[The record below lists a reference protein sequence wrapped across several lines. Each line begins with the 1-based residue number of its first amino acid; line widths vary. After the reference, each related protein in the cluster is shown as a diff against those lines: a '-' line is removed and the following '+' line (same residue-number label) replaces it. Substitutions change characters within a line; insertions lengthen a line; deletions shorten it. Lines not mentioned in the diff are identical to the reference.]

1 MTEPELNTRLQTITP
16 PDEAARAAAHAH
28 WAALAKPLGGLGSL
42 ETMLEDAAALTGTP
56 ELDFA
61 RRAVLVLCADNGVV
75 AQGVS
80 QTDASVT
87 RAVLQ
92 NLAARRTSV
101 CQMAAAAHCSV
112 VPVDMG
118 IAGAPVPGVQDCRI
132 APGTKDFTCGPA
144 MTRAQAV
151 QAIGCGIALGD
162 LTDSTLAAQLQEYL
176 PQSAEGTTKTIDA
189 DGNVTFRGLELG
201 LYLIVQTEASKGYEP
216 INPFLVSLPMAE
228 DGKWNY
234 AVDASPKVGA
244 YTPTKP
250 DTPPTPPTP
259 PTPDHPDTP
268 TPPDN
273 PDNPV
278 SPGNPDNPVAPGH
291 PDNPVAPGHPDHP
304 VAPGNP
310 DSPVLPGHPDNPVM
324 TGLPQ
329 TGQLNWPVPV
339 LAVSGVVLFAFGW
352 ALDRKYRAV

>member
-1 MTEPELNTRLQTITP
+1 MKRTDLKK
-16 PDEAARAAAHAH
+16 H
-28 WAALAKPLGGLGSL
+28 
-42 ETMLEDAAALTGTP
+42 AAALMLG
-56 ELDFA
+56 
-61 RRAVLVLCADNGVV
+61 LVL
-75 AQGVS
+75 
-80 QTDASVT
+80 
-87 RAVLQ
+87 
-92 NLAARRTSV
+92 LAACALPAFATSANIKLTDGHGNPNTGSIHV
-101 CQMAAAAHCSV
+101 NLYDSTNNKALSGGELTVYRVAE
-112 VPVDMG
+112 
-118 IAGAPVPGVQDCRI
+118 VQRKNGNLSFEYC
-132 APGTKDFTCGPA
+132 GDFDGC
-144 MTRAQAV
+144 
-151 QAIGCGIALGD
+151 AIELGD

-234 AVDASPKVGA
+234 EVDASPKVGA

-259 PTPDHPDTP
+259 PTPDYPDTP

-278 SPGNPDNPVAPGH
+278 SPGNL
-291 PDNPVAPGHPDHP
+291 DNPVAPGHPDHP

-324 TGLPQ
+324 SSLPQ

-352 ALDRKYRAV
+352 ALDRKYRTV

>member
-1 MTEPELNTRLQTITP
+1 MKRTDLKK
-16 PDEAARAAAHAH
+16 H
-28 WAALAKPLGGLGSL
+28 
-42 ETMLEDAAALTGTP
+42 AAAL
-56 ELDFA
+56 L
-61 RRAVLVLCADNGVV
+61 LVLCLLVTSALPALATSANIKLVDSSGNPTTGTIHVTLYDSANDKALSGGKLTLYRVAEVKRQNG
-75 AQGVS
+75 
-80 QTDASVT
+80 
-87 RAVLQ
+87 
-92 NLAARRTSV
+92 NLRYEY
-101 CQMAAAAHCSV
+101 C
-112 VPVDMG
+112 G
-118 IAGAPVPGVQDCRI
+118 
-132 APGTKDFTCGPA
+132 DFY
-144 MTRAQAV
+144 
-151 QAIGCGIALGD
+151 GCGIALGD
-162 LTDSTLAAQLQEYL
+162 LTDSTLAAQLKEYL
-176 PQSAEGTTKTIDA
+176 PHSAEGTTKTIDA

-234 AVDASPKVGA
+234 AGDASPKVGA

-259 PTPDHPDTP
+259 PTPDYPDTP

-291 PDNPVAPGHPDHP
+291 PDHPA
-304 VAPGNP
+304 APGNP

-324 TGLPQ
+324 SGLPQ

-352 ALDRKYRAV
+352 ALDRKYRTV

>member
-1 MTEPELNTRLQTITP
+1 MKRTDLKK
-16 PDEAARAAAHAH
+16 H
-28 WAALAKPLGGLGSL
+28 
-42 ETMLEDAAALTGTP
+42 AAAL
-56 ELDFA
+56 L
-61 RRAVLVLCADNGVV
+61 LVLCLLVTSALPALATSANIKLTDGHGNPNTGSIHVNLYDSTNNKALSGGELTVYRVAEVQRKNG
-75 AQGVS
+75 
-80 QTDASVT
+80 
-87 RAVLQ
+87 
-92 NLAARRTSV
+92 NLSFEY
-101 CQMAAAAHCSV
+101 C
-112 VPVDMG
+112 G
-118 IAGAPVPGVQDCRI
+118 
-132 APGTKDFTCGPA
+132 DFDGC
-144 MTRAQAV
+144 
-151 QAIGCGIALGD
+151 AIELGD
-162 LTDSTLAAQLQEYL
+162 LTDSTLAGQLQEYL
-176 PQSAEGTTKTIDA
+176 SDNAEGTVREVDA
-189 DGNVTFRGLELG
+189 NGNVNFDDLELG

-259 PTPDHPDTP
+259 PTPDYPDTP

-324 TGLPQ
+324 SGLPQ

-352 ALDRKYRAV
+352 ALDRKYRTV